1 MRSKI
6 NGFHTILLVERIGWM
21 DGRKRH
27 IGRHFFQ
34 GKYRFRF
41 NKTLFYFIQGIG
53 SAKTEEDKH
62 LEFTTLKMAMQK
74 NGDQGKKISYLKLD
88 IEQSEV
94 EVLRELIDSASD
106 ILPKYK
112 IVSRGIF

>member
-1 MRSKI
+1 MC
-6 NGFHTILLVERIGWM
+6 WM
-21 DGRKRH
+21 EQEGGADGRKGH
-27 IGRHFFQ
+27 IDRQIFQ
-34 GKYRFRF
+34 GKYYFRF
-41 NKTLFYFIQGIG
+41 DKTLFYTFFIQGIG

-94 EVLRELIDSASD
+94 EVLRELIDSASH
-106 ILPKYK
+106 I
-112 IVSRGIF
+112 